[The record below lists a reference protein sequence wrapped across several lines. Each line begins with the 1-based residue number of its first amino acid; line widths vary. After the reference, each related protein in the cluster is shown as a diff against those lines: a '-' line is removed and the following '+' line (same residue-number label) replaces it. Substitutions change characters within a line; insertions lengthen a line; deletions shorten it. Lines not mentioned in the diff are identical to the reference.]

1 MLSDSNKNRQE
12 SSRAVGEEVMIIQGK
27 WLLVSGS
34 GAPLFATE
42 PSAQGSHYQ
51 GVYWQI
57 GGISV
62 RSNKSDQGLLEL
74 T

>member
-1 MLSDSNKNRQE
+1 
-12 SSRAVGEEVMIIQGK
+12 MISPNCQK

-34 GAPLFATE
+34 GAPLFALV

-51 GVYWQI
+51 RVYWQI

-62 RSNKSDQGLLEL
+62 RSNKNDQGLLEL